1 MLNLKKRTMN
11 RFENIV
17 KKITLRYKEEKEV
30 YIDDEQYDMITD
42 EIEKSLMEIKDAYDI
57 PTEEIQKSVLSR
69 RILRKNKK
77 PR

>member
-1 MLNLKKRTMN
+1 MN

-42 EIEKSLMEIKDAYDI
+42 EIEKSLLEIKDAYGI
-57 PTEEIQKSVLSR
+57 STEEIEKSVLSR
-69 RILRKNKK
+69 RNLRKIKNT
-77 PR
+77 R

>member
-1 MLNLKKRTMN
+1 MN